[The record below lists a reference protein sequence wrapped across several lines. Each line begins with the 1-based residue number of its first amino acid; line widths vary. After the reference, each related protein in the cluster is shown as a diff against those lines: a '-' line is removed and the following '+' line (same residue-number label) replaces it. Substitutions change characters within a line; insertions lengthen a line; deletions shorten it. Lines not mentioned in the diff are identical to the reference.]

1 MRRLCIKVDFTE
13 NDKGVIDQIEFVG
26 GCYTDNEIEYFEQA
40 DPDKVYEFDAIPI
53 EVRSS
58 NDPYTV
64 FAESHYNLGR
74 DLTLFLWLSIAM
86 VCMTI
91 ALVAGLII
99 SVCIVAR
106 ISKIQGGPYV
116 EDLKTYN

>member
-1 MRRLCIKVDFTE
+1 MRRLCIKVDFSE
-13 NDKGVIDQIEFVG
+13 NDKGRVNHIEYAG
-26 GCYTDNEIEYFEQA
+26 GCFTDNEIEYFEPA

-64 FAESHYNLGR
+64 FTVSHYNLGR

-86 VCMTI
+86 
-91 ALVAGLII
+91 LVITGLLIIGLII
-99 SVCIVAR
+99 AICIVAR

-116 EDLKTYN
+116 QDLKSYS